1 MTYVIN
7 NAKPK
12 QLEELVQVLIEKPNL
27 YKELCLKSKK
37 ITKKLENTENKFIIN
52 TMKVMKDVVNIE
64 KKVKPTKH
72 QIEPTTP
79 IRNVKK
85 I

>member
-37 ITKKLENTENKFIIN
+37 ITTLLENTENKFIIN
-52 TMKVMKDVVNIE
+52 TTKVMKDVVNIE
-64 KKVKPTKH
+64 KKVKPTKN
-72 QIEPTTP
+72 QIEPTAP